1 MPEKHL
7 VEVIDNRMIFM
18 EQSLLVYASP
28 NAIGG
33 NVRTRFYLDE
43 FIVLP
48 AKCLILRK
56 MSQQTAVRLITQIAD
71 KDKTAVQTPSATRSS
86 TVASSVN
93 VQTKRSSSKQ
103 LINQNQRQLIPLTMG
118 DCKNL
123 H

>member
-1 MPEKHL
+1 
-7 VEVIDNRMIFM
+7 
-18 EQSLLVYASP
+18 
-28 NAIGG
+28 
-33 NVRTRFYLDE
+33 
-43 FIVLP
+43 
-48 AKCLILRK
+48 

-71 KDKTAVQTPSATRSS
+71 KDKTAVQTPSATSSS

-118 DCKNL
+118 DCKIL

>member
-48 AKCLILRK
+48 AKCLIMRK
-56 MSQQTAVRLITQIAD
+56 MGQQ
-71 KDKTAVQTPSATRSS
+71 TAVQTPSATRSS